1 MNIPQTMYQEAKF
14 VSGVHSVAS
23 AVRSTPK
30 AVSAVRTIKPTALM
44 E

>member
-1 MNIPQTMYQEAKF
+1 MNIPPAMYQEAKF

-30 AVSAVRTIKPTALM
+30 AVRTVTRIKPAALM